1 MEATSIINEKPNEES
16 VGGKERRRS
25 YRHDGV
31 GFAECWVSDPESL
44 FRGEIRDISLTGCFI
59 RTAARL
65 NLRHST
71 EVDLR
76 FTLKNSHFRMAAR
89 VMDIRPGKGVG
100 MEFIFPGSQP
110 PEWLKNLIKEL
121 SLAPV
126 PPPKKA

>member
-1 MEATSIINEKPNEES
+1 METSSSISETPKEEC
-16 VGGKERRRS
+16 VGGKERRRN
-25 YRHDGV
+25 YRHDCV

-65 NLRHST
+65 NLRQST
-71 EVDLR
+71 AVDLR
-76 FTLKNSHFRMAAR
+76 FTLKNSHFRVSAR
-89 VMDIRPGKGVG
+89 VMDIRQGKGVG

-121 SLAPV
+121 SLAPLSPRKSV
-126 PPPKKA
+126 